1 MKCSDYAPLRALT
14 WQQFI
19 LLTAT
24 SYSTGANPQPREER
38 SNGCA
43 CCINSAMAST
53 EKLVPPPDG
62 SVIGSGGG
70 GLLPGCASKASNSGV
85 SSEGSPLAAA
95 LPSPAALPNSASLGC
110 IGASRIAA
118 FVIVL
123 TSCSPHSSVTSAAIA
138 ESDST

>member
-1 MKCSDYAPLRALT
+1 
-14 WQQFI
+14 
-19 LLTAT
+19 
-24 SYSTGANPQPREER
+24 
-38 SNGCA
+38 
-43 CCINSAMAST
+43 
-53 EKLVPPPDG
+53 
-62 SVIGSGGG
+62 
-70 GLLPGCASKASNSGV
+70 
-85 SSEGSPLAAA
+85 